1 MKWPTLLIVGMLAS
15 AGTLFAEN
23 QTQNNPLNAV
33 VKVECV
39 SSHPNYLAPW
49 QNKLQDQGNGS
60 GVVIAGNRIL
70 TNAHNIAD
78 ATLITLRKHN
88 DDTIYTAKVE
98 FVDHDCDLALLKVDD
113 TRFFSNITPFEI
125 GDTPPTRSQVYAV
138 GFPIGGDG
146 LSVTQGIISRI
157 ESRMYVHSFKPLLT
171 AQLDAA
177 INPGN
182 SGGPIFYNDKVVGI
196 AFQINRQGEGLCYMI
211 HSDVIRHFL
220 TDIQDGKVD
229 GFGVLGFTYMS
240 LENPDTRRFLKMT
253 KEQTGV
259 LIRSVSPLMP
269 KDGIQ
274 KGDVLLAIDGMAIS
288 NNGNIRLADGQS
300 RSFNTIVQRKQ
311 IGKVLNLKLLRNGEI
326 ISKSLPVRKSHYKI
340 HDFLWDRGPEYYI
353 AGGLVFTTLSHSF
366 LQEWDKNPP
375 ANLTSL
381 YGEEHASLT
390 DETIVLTMVLSDEV
404 NIGYQDKEC
413 ELVRKVNGKP
423 VHNLREL
430 IRMVETCESEFI
442 TFSLGDDLPII
453 LDTKKIR
460 NATPRILE
468 RYRIPADRC
477 LKK

>member
-39 SSHPNYLAPW
+39 SSHPNYIAPW
-49 QNKLQDQGNGS
+49 QNKLQDQGTGS

-88 DDTIYTAKVE
+88 DDSIYTAKVE

-113 TRFFSNITPFEI
+113 KRFFSNITPFEI

-157 ESRMYVHSFKPLLT
+157 ESSMYVHSFKSLLT

-229 GFGVLGFTYMS
+229 GFGVLGFMFMS

-253 KEQTGV
+253 QEQTGV
-259 LIRSVSPLMP
+259 LIRAVSPLMP

-288 NNGNIRLADGQS
+288 NKGNIRLADGQS

-311 IGKVLNLKLLRNGEI
+311 IGEVLNLKLLRNGEI

-353 AGGLVFTTLSHSF
+353 AGGLVFTTLSYS
-366 LQEWDKNPP
+366 LLPEYKNPP
-375 ANLTSL
+375 ENFISL

-430 IRMVETCESEFI
+430 IHMVETCESEFI
-442 TFSLGDDLPII
+442 TFTLGDDLPII